1 MYPYMDSSVCSDKKG
16 KFAAPNICR
25 GYCAASNG
33 EETLIEAKTIVL
45 SEYN

>member
-1 MYPYMDSSVCSDKKG
+1 MYPHTDSSVCSDIKRKV
-16 KFAAPNICR
+16 ALPSICR
-25 GYCAASNG
+25 RYCAASNG